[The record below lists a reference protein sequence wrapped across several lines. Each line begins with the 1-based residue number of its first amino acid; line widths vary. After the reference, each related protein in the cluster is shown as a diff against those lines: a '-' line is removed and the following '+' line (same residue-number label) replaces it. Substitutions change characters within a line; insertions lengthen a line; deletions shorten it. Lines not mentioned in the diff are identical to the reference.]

1 MVLAFVAHHLEVGA
15 SEIFLFFDDPE
26 DPAYDLVVDQP
37 GVQAFR
43 CDAAHWAALA
53 PRRPPGHLRRQVL
66 NVALARSR
74 SRADWLGHIDIDEF
88 IWSKGAFT
96 DVLAAIVPEDP
107 VLRLLPAERVFT
119 HLPGPN
125 EITAEGGFKLRMP
138 DRLAGQLFGDFG
150 PLMSHGFQGHTIGKT
165 FVRQGV
171 KCQLTIHRA
180 KDAIGNRIDGPA
192 EYRSARLL
200 HFFPFG
206 FAAWE
211 EKFARR
217 LKNPRYLEG
226 RRPEE
231 QRKFR
236 LFAEARDRGSDA
248 VWELFLAMSYLDR
261 RRLEKLRR
269 RGYYFEPELGLSAA
283 VRRVFGP
290 DAPALEASVPPTG
303 GSAKHVRRKAVA
315 RATRVRRG

>member
-1 MVLAFVAHHLEVGA
+1 MVLAFVAHHLEAGA
-15 SEIFLFFDDPE
+15 SEIFLFFDDPD
-26 DPAYDLVVDQP
+26 DPSFDLVADLP
-37 GVQAFR
+37 GVHAIR

-66 NVALARSR
+66 NVALARSK

-88 IWSKGAFT
+88 IWSVGSFA
-96 DVLAAIVPEDP
+96 DVLGAVATEAP

-119 HLPGPN
+119 QIPAPD

-138 DRLAGQLFGDFG
+138 DRLAVKLFGNFG
-150 PLMSHGFQGHTIGKT
+150 PLMRHGFQGHTIGKT
-165 FVRQGV
+165 FVRRGV
-171 KCQLTIHRA
+171 QCQLTIHRA
-180 KDAIGNRIDGPA
+180 KDAEGGRLDGPA
-192 EYRSARLL
+192 EYDTARLL

-217 LKNPRYLEG
+217 LRNPRYLEG

-236 LFAEARDRGSDA
+236 LFAEARDRGDEA
-248 VWELFLAMSYLDR
+248 VWELFLTMSYLDPD
-261 RRLEKLRR
+261 RLAQLNK
-269 RGYYFEPELGLSAA
+269 RGFYFDPDWDLTES
-283 VRRVFGP
+283 VRTFFGC
-290 DAPALEASVPPTG
+290 DAPVLRSRPSG
-303 GSAKHVRRKAVA
+303 
-315 RATRVRRG
+315 